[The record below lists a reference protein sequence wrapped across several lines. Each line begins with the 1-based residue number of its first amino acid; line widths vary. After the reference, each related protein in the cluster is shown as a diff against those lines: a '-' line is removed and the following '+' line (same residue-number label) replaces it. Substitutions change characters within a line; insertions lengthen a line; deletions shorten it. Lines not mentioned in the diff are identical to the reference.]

1 MNWKIWQSLKRRN
14 TETQQGNPESVLK
27 VVFRKGEDGYIVAE
41 CLQLPG
47 CMSQGR
53 TKEEAN
59 RNIVDAIK
67 SVLMVRMGQF
77 LSEASQ
83 NERNT
88 DDLEDQE
95 SFRVKGPELV
105 SC

>member
-14 TETQQGNPESVLK
+14 TETPQSDPGSVLK

-47 CMSQGR
+47 CMSQGK

-83 NERNT
+83 NERNL
-88 DDLEDQE
+88 DDLEDEE
-95 SFRVKGPELV
+95 SFRVKGPDLV

>member
-1 MNWKIWQSLKRRN
+1 MNWKIWQSLNRRSK
-14 TETQQGNPESVLK
+14 ETRQEDPESVLT
-27 VVFRKGEDGYIVAE
+27 VVFRPGEDGYIVAE

-47 CMSQGR
+47 CMSQGK

-59 RNIVDAIK
+59 RNIMDAIK

-77 LSEASQ
+77 LSESGPH
-83 NERNT
+83 ERNAG
-88 DDLEDQE
+88 DPGEEE